1 MLNLMTAVPT
11 VTASVI
17 KTYIRGTFSWSV
29 SSQLNPANQA
39 VAQSSAGVLGGYTV
53 IAEPKSVAGTE
64 PPQYQLEGFVS
75 VVNTN
80 AAPTR

>member
-1 MLNLMTAVPT
+1 MNLMTVVPT
-11 VTASVI
+11 VTASVT
-17 KTYIRGTFSWSV
+17 KTYIRGTFVWSV

-39 VAQSSAGVLGGYTV
+39 VAQSSAGVLAGYTV
-53 IAEPKSVAGTE
+53 VAAPQSVAGTE
-64 PPQYQLEGFVS
+64 PPKYQLEGFVS